1 MPQRDHGPGQGS
13 SSDDQYGWL
22 YGGPSDTGTPAA
34 PSQGRP
40 GSALPPPSLP
50 PPSWASTREPGSGRS
65 GGGTPPPPTRRS
77 SRPPRGKGRRVRRI
91 VLALVLVWVVFLVAV
106 PFWAWGKITKVDAD
120 PAGDRPAEQPG
131 QTFLLVGSDS
141 RAGLSKAQQK
151 ELTTGSDGGGRGR
164 TDTIMLM
171 HTGSGPTLLLSIPRD
186 SQVDIPGRGRGKINA
201 AYAFGGPELLVQTIE
216 QNTGVRV
223 DDYVEIG
230 FGGFVNIVDA
240 VGGVQICPK
249 QRLKDKA
256 AGINLRKGCQ
266 EADGTTALGYA
277 RSRKQYADSDISR
290 VQSQREVL
298 GAIASEVKSPATVL
312 NPFRYADV
320 AGSSASSLS
329 IGEDVGPIALGRF
342 ALGLSSAMGGGG
354 LNCTVPIADLS
365 VRWDR
370 ERALEMFGYIKQD
383 RTADIGDL
391 CTANGQVGG

>member
-1 MPQRDHGPGQGS
+1 MPNRDHGPGEGS
-13 SSDDQYGWL
+13 SSEDKYGWL
-22 YGGPSDTGTPAA
+22 YGGPSDSSSPPAS
-34 PSQGRP
+34 PPRSD
-40 GSALPPPSLP
+40 LPPPALP
-50 PPSWASTREPGSGRS
+50 PPSWASTRDASSRS
-65 GGGTPPPPTRRS
+65 GGGGPVPPTDRRA
-77 SRPPRGKGRRVRRI
+77 SRSPRPKGNGRRTRRI
-91 VLALVLVWVVFLVAV
+91 VLALVLAWVVFLVAV
-106 PFWAWGKITKVDAD
+106 PIWAWSKINKVDAAPD
-120 PAGDRPAEQPG
+120 GDRPGEQPG

-141 RAGLSKAQQK
+141 RAGLSKEQQK
-151 ELTTGSDGGGRGR
+151 QLTTGSVGGNR

-186 SQVDIPGRGRGKINA
+186 SQVQIPGRGRGKINS
-201 AYAFGGPELLVQTIE
+201 AYAIGGPKLLVETIE
-216 QNTGVRV
+216 ENTGVRV

-249 QRLKDKA
+249 KNLKDKD
-256 AGINLRKGCQ
+256 AGINLKAGCQ
-266 EADGTTALGYA
+266 EADGPTALGYA

-298 GAIASEVKSPATVL
+298 GAIAGEAKSPWTVL
-312 NPFRYADV
+312 NPVRYARV
-320 AGSSASSLS
+320 AGSGASSLT
-329 IGEDVGPIALGRF
+329 IGEDVGPLALGRF

-370 ERALEMFGYIKQD
+370 ERALKMFGYIKQD